1 MQLFSQAC
9 LSVPISL
16 NVLIDHRKASSK
28 ILQVGCKAQ
37 LECVKIVLDI
47 LVATV
52 WARASMILQINF
64 KQVFLTS

>member
-16 NVLIDHRKASSK
+16 NVLIDHRK
-28 ILQVGCKAQ
+28 VGCKAQ